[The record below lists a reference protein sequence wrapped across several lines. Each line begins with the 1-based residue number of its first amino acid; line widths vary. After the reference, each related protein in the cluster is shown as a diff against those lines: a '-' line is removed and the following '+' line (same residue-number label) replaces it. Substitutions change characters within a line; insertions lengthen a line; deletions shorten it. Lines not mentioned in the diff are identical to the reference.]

1 MPAPSG
7 WRTQA
12 VALPLLLLS
21 AVSCGGPRK
30 ATIPVDSPLR
40 PFTPPEE
47 EAPAA
52 TSPQTPQG
60 AQKPAPPAAPP
71 AR

>member
-1 MPAPSG
+1 MPLRRILA
-7 WRTQA
+7 A
-12 VALPLLLLS
+12 ALPLLLLA

-30 ATIPVDSPLR
+30 ATIPVDSPLHA
-40 PFTPPEE
+40 FTPPEE

-52 TSPQTPQG
+52 PQAPQTPPEP
-60 AQKPAPPAAPP
+60 PAPPAAPP

>member
-1 MPAPSG
+1 MPLRRLPA
-7 WRTQA
+7 A
-12 VALPLLLLS
+12 ALPLLLLA

-40 PFTPPEE
+40 AFTPPEE

-52 TSPQTPQG
+52 PQAPQTTQTPPQP
-60 AQKPAPPAAPP
+60 PAPPAAPP